1 MGFFHPRCAD
11 SRIPRERVELPCWV
25 VRLPVDVARFGR
37 EHSCNV
43 GAAFASQSGEGAMP
57 AEQKLQCG
65 QQRRFET
72 TRWSLVLRAAGEDGR
87 KAASQLCDA
96 YWWPVYAFFRS
107 KGARKAEAADIT
119 QEFFGAL
126 HRRRDLS
133 KVDPERGSFR
143 SWLCVCAE
151 RHLYGVR
158 KYERAAKRNPGRV
171 PLSLDGTPVAERPVV
186 EPKDLLTPEHEFN
199 RSWALA
205 LHARVMDRLRAYYA
219 ARGKL
224 EVFQSLEAVLSG
236 AGSKQSDS
244 EGALRVARSR
254 VNKEVAGQYRR
265 YLRAEIGETVSGPEE
280 IDDEIR
286 ELLAALSQPLGI
298 LDRGGARDV
307 RASPFAVRRAG

>member
-1 MGFFHPRCAD
+1 M
-11 SRIPRERVELPCWV
+11 SRTWDANIAVTSGQ
-25 VRLPVDVARFGR
+25 RLLLK
-37 EHSCNV
+37 
-43 GAAFASQSGEGAMP
+43 SGEEAMP
-57 AEQKLQCG
+57 AEPKLQCG
-65 QQRRFET
+65 QQRRFAT

-87 KAASQLCDA
+87 KAASQLYDA

-107 KGARKAEAADIT
+107 KGAREAEAEDIT
-119 QEFFGAL
+119 QGFFGAL

-133 KVDPERGSFR
+133 KVDPARGRFR

-158 KYERAAKRNPGRV
+158 KYERAAKRNKGRI
-171 PLSLDGTPVAERPVV
+171 PFSLDAAPVAEPSLV
-186 EPKDLLTPEHEFN
+186 EPKDLLTPEHDFN

-205 LHARVMDRLRAYYA
+205 LHGRVMDRLRAYYA

-224 EVFQSLEAVLSG
+224 QVFQSLEAVLSD
-236 AGSKQSDS
+236 AGSKQPDSD
-244 EGALRVARSR
+244 GAMRVARCR
-254 VNKEVAGQYRR
+254 VNKEVASQYRR

-307 RASPFAVRRAG
+307 RASPFAVRRTG